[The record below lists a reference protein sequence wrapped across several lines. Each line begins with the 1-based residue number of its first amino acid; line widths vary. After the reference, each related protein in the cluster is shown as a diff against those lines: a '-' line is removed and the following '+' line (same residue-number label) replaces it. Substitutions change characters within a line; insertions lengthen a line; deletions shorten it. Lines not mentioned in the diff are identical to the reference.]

1 MAIMT
6 VYQMVED
13 ILNDMDS
20 DPVDTI
26 SDTEESRQVTEIL
39 KKTYFKII
47 DSREWPFL
55 FNMFQVVETSAS
67 TPTEMTLPATVTRL
81 KYIKYNGTL
90 VSYLEPQRFMNLL
103 DARNTGDA
111 NVDAETDSSGIT
123 LKVINDANPT
133 YYTIFQERRVV
144 FDSYDSGTESF
155 LATANTQGY
164 GQVYPSWTDDDGTF
178 TPTLP
183 VDMFNFL
190 LEDAK
195 STAFLVLKQ
204 ANNPKADFYANT
216 LRANQLDAG
225 WKGRKNYP
233 IRDVSL
239 VAPQQG
245 NRGDN
250 NNAS

>member
-1 MAIMT
+1 MT
-6 VYQMVED
+6 VAQMVDD

-20 DPVDTI
+20 DPVDAIT
-26 SDTEESRQVTEIL
+26 DTEESRQVVEII

-55 FNMFQVVETSAS
+55 FNMFQVVETDAN

-90 VSYLEPQRFMNLL
+90 TSYLEPQKFMNTL
-103 DARNTGDA
+103 DVRNTGDA

-123 LKVINDANPT
+123 LKIINDADPT

-144 FDSYDSGTESF
+144 FDSYTSGTESF

-183 VDMFNFL
+183 VDMFNLL

-204 ANNPKADFYANT
+204 ASNPKADFYANT
-216 LRANQLDAG
+216 LRANQLEAG

-233 IRDVSL
+233 IIDRGL
-239 VAPQQG
+239 QALAQG
-245 NRGDN
+245 SNNRGDD

>member
-1 MAIMT
+1 MT
-6 VYQMVED
+6 VLEMVED

-20 DPVDTI
+20 DPITAID
-26 SDTEESRQVTEIL
+26 DTEESRQVVEII
-39 KKTYFKII
+39 KRTYFKIV

-55 FNMFQVVETSAS
+55 FNLFQVVQTSAS

-81 KYIKYNGTL
+81 KYIKYNATL
-90 VSYLEPQRFMNLL
+90 VQYLEPQKFMNIL

-123 LKVINDANPT
+123 LKVINDADPT
-133 YYTIFQERRVV
+133 YYTIFQDRRVV
-144 FDSYDSGTESF
+144 FDSYDLGTETF
-155 LATANTQGY
+155 LATTKTQGY
-164 GQVYPSWTDDDGTF
+164 GQVYPSWTDNDGTF

-183 VDMFNFL
+183 VDMYSVL

-204 ANNPKADFYANT
+204 ANNPKADFYANS
-216 LRANQLDAG
+216 LRAAQLEAG

-233 IRDVSL
+233 IGDRSL
-239 VAPQQG
+239 QTLQTINNP
-245 NRGDN
+245 RGGEE
-250 NNAS
+250 S